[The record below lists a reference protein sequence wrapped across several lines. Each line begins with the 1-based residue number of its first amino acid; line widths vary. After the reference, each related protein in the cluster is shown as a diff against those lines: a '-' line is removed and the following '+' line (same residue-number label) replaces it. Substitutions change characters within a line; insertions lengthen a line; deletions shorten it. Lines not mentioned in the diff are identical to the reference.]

1 LKKGS
6 RETYLFA
13 GGGTGGHLYPA
24 IALVEGLKQV
34 RPNSD
39 IHFVGTPRGIES
51 RVIPA
56 LGFPLHLIAV
66 RGLRRSLT
74 PANLLVPFVLFWSFL
89 QCSALLIKLRP
100 AVVIGT
106 GGYVSG
112 PVLLTAALLRFPT
125 LIQEQN
131 SYPGVTTRLLARL
144 VSRVHISFEESR
156 RFFSNRRIYLSGNP
170 VRSFE
175 TTLAPKQARIKLGL
189 QPERQTLLVF
199 GGSQGAQAL
208 NAALL
213 GCLKD
218 VLAQTDL
225 QILWSTGKTDFETVQ
240 RAVQSFSD
248 RVRVFNFISDM
259 ESAYRASSLAV
270 ARAGALTL
278 AELTVCGL
286 PSILVPY
293 PFAAANH
300 QETNARALEAAGA
313 ALVILQQELTP
324 HRLSEM
330 ICELTE
336 DREKRAGMAK
346 SALQAAFPNATRE
359 IVNSILNLTEFTENK
374 EV

>member
-1 LKKGS
+1 MKKGN

-24 IALVEGLKQV
+24 VALAQELKQV
-34 RPNSD
+34 RPSAD
-39 IHFVGTPRGIES
+39 IHFVGTARGIES

-66 RGLRRSLT
+66 RGVRRSLT
-74 PANLLVPFVLFWSFL
+74 PVNLLVPFVLLWSLL
-89 QCSALLIKLRP
+89 QCIVLLNKLRP
-100 AVVIGT
+100 AAVIGT

-112 PVLLTAALLRFPT
+112 PVLLTAALVRFPT

-144 VSRVHISFEESR
+144 ASRVHISFEESR
-156 RFFSNRRIYLSGNP
+156 RFFSNHKLVLSGNP
-170 VRSFE
+170 VRSFQKNLKP
-175 TTLAPKQARIKLGL
+175 TQARKKLGL
-189 QPERQTLLVF
+189 QPDQETLLVF

-208 NAALL
+208 NTALL
-213 GCLKD
+213 DCLND

-225 QILWSTGKTDFETVQ
+225 QVLWSTGGADFESVQ
-240 RAVQSFSD
+240 QAVRPFGD
-248 RVRVFNFISDM
+248 RVRVFAFISDM
-259 ESAYRASSLAV
+259 ESAYRASTLAV

-313 ALVILQQELTP
+313 VLVILQRDLTP
-324 HRLSEM
+324 RRLSEM
-330 ICELTE
+330 IYDLMK
-336 DREKRAGMAK
+336 DGEKRVGMAEA
-346 SALQAAFPNATRE
+346 ALQAAFPKATQE
-359 IVNSILNLTEFTENK
+359 IVHSILSLTQFK
-374 EV
+374 EDKEA